1 MYYPKVTLLSHP
13 TKEGPKGLG
22 QFLIVCNMDSK
33 TYFTA
38 WEKFEERF
46 SEDRITDIKEFDTLP
61 KAMADFWEKVANYP
75 HSLVKFNKNTAPMMA
90 DPAVEQLIIVLI
102 KEIQRLTKEA
112 LSNEQ
117 N

>member
-38 WEKFEERF
+38 WEKFEEWLIF
-46 SEDRITDIKEFDTLP
+46 GKKLQIIRI
-61 KAMADFWEKVANYP
+61 A
-75 HSLVKFNKNTAPMMA
+75 H
-90 DPAVEQLIIVLI
+90 
-102 KEIQRLTKEA
+102 
-112 LSNEQ
+112 
-117 N
+117 